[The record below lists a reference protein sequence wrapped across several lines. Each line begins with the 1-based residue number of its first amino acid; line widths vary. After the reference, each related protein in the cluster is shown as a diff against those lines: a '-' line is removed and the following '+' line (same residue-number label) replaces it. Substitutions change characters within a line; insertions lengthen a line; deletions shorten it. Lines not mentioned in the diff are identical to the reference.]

1 MKGKLKEIV
10 LETEK
15 CKLIPLKETDYDE
28 VIELFS
34 CPEVRRHLG
43 GPIETR
49 HFEKKFDGMLCAKEE
64 WHFTMR
70 RKDTQAFVGLVSL
83 NDHQDGI
90 GTEISYQ
97 LVKDQWGNGIATEA
111 VFSVMD
117 FVFET
122 LKKSELVAE
131 TQTANERSC
140 RLLER
145 SGMCHINSVERYGEE
160 QSIYYLDEFLFRLH
174 KSRKAPR

>member
-1 MKGKLKEIV
+1 MKGNLKEIV

-15 CKLIPLKETDYDE
+15 CKLMPLKKTDYDE
-28 VIELFS
+28 VIELYS
-34 CPEVRRHLG
+34 CPEVRRYLG
-43 GPIETR
+43 GPIESR
-49 HFEKKFDGMLCAKEE
+49 HFEKKFEGMLSAKEE
-64 WHFTMR
+64 WHFTMK

-97 LVKDQWGNGIATEA
+97 LVKDQWGNGFATEA

-131 TQTANERSC
+131 TQSSNTRSC

-145 SGMCHINSVERYGEE
+145 SGMCHVSSVERYGAE
-160 QSIYYLDEFLFRLH
+160 QSIYYLDELLYRFH
-174 KSRKAPR
+174 KGRKAPR